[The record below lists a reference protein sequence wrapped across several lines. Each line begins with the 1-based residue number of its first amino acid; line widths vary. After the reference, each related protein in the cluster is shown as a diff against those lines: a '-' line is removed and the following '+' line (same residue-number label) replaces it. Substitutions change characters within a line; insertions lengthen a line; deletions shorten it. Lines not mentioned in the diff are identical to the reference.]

1 VDDRAVTGAVV
12 LRTDGIGQRL
22 VALVAAALLLSVLV
36 LPWRPPTL
44 CLLRGLTGIPCPF
57 CGGTTALVQ
66 LGRGDLLAALRA
78 SPLAVLGAP
87 LWVAWPRL
95 RAALARRHRTR
106 WSRAQG
112 RRTAVVLG
120 AVALGA
126 SELWQLQR
134 FAA

>member
-1 VDDRAVTGAVV
+1 VTGAPV
-12 LRTDGIGQRL
+12 LRTDGVGRRL
-22 VALVAAALLLSVLV
+22 VVLVATALLLSLLV

-66 LGRGDLLAALRA
+66 LGRGDLAAALRA
-78 SPLAVLGAP
+78 SPLVVLGAP
-87 LWVAWPRL
+87 LWVGWPRL
-95 RAALARRHRTR
+95 RAALARRQRTG
-106 WSRAQG
+106 WSRAAG
-112 RRTAVVLG
+112 RRAAVVVG

-126 SELWQLQR
+126 SEVWQLQR